1 MSFKYLPGKV
11 FFLNIRFVS
20 PHLISLLNFDLVVY
34 HYTLL
39 ALNYSHPNKLL
50 SYVDY
55 LSTFKGHKV
64 AFPQDDYVNS
74 YNLAKF
80 FKLTGVEQIF
90 TLFNKKQDIEK
101 IYPINETG
109 VDKINTVLPGYVSGN
124 DIKYIAK
131 KSSKGF
137 NTLDISY
144 RARKNPPW
152 LGKVTFL
159 KWKIAEIFS
168 EKANHLKIDIS
179 TNESKVLLNNAWLN
193 LMYSSR
199 IVIGVEGGASI
210 HDKYGIL
217 KKEFESNP
225 NKDVQTYYS
234 KYLKSHEGSIDLRC
248 LTPRIFEAIVCKACL
263 VLIEGDYSGVLK
275 KNIHYIPIKNDF
287 SNVEGVVNKIN
298 DKKLCHQIA
307 LKAYNDIIK
316 SKKYSYENF
325 ISLVYNKIEI
335 KARYAS
341 TPVYYNFLFF
351 FLKNT
356 SYILENIYYTLF
368 KFKET
373 LYAWKK

>member
-1 MSFKYLPGKV
+1 MRTIVIYYSNIPLKRVRNTIRDHLMSFKYLPGKV

-39 ALNYSHPNKLL
+39 SLNYSNPNKLL

-137 NTLDISY
+137 NT
-144 RARKNPPW
+144 P
-152 LGKVTFL
+152 
-159 KWKIAEIFS
+159 
-168 EKANHLKIDIS
+168 
-179 TNESKVLLNNAWLN
+179 
-193 LMYSSR
+193 
-199 IVIGVEGGASI
+199 
-210 HDKYGIL
+210 
-217 KKEFESNP
+217 
-225 NKDVQTYYS
+225 
-234 KYLKSHEGSIDLRC
+234 
-248 LTPRIFEAIVCKACL
+248 
-263 VLIEGDYSGVLK
+263 
-275 KNIHYIPIKNDF
+275 
-287 SNVEGVVNKIN
+287 
-298 DKKLCHQIA
+298 
-307 LKAYNDIIK
+307 
-316 SKKYSYENF
+316 
-325 ISLVYNKIEI
+325 
-335 KARYAS
+335 
-341 TPVYYNFLFF
+341 
-351 FLKNT
+351 
-356 SYILENIYYTLF
+356 
-368 KFKET
+368 
-373 LYAWKK
+373 